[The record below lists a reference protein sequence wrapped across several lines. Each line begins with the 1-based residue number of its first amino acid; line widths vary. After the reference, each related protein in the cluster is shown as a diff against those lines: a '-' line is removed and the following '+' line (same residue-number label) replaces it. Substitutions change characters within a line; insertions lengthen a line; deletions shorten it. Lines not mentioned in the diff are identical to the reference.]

1 MAQKIDNAATAT
13 GGYVKSADKKQ
24 CDAYLN
30 IDMIDGDGNVHRF
43 QAFNPVYAD
52 GSGKLHRSLVNK
64 AKASKTG
71 EVEVKGRLTIR
82 IANKDDGKDI
92 NF

>member
-1 MAQKIDNAATAT
+1 MAVENQVAT
-13 GGYVKSADKKQ
+13 GGYKASPEKKQ

-30 IDMIDGDGNVHRF
+30 IDIIDSEGNAHRF
-43 QAFNPVYAD
+43 QAFNPVYSD

-71 EVEVKGRLTIR
+71 EIEVAGKLTIR
-82 IANKDDGKDI
+82 IANKDDGKDLTL
-92 NF
+92 

>member
-1 MAQKIDNAATAT
+1 MAQEIQAT
-13 GGYVKSADKKQ
+13 GGYSAKAEKKQ
-24 CDAYLN
+24 CDAYMN
-30 IDMIDGDGNVHRF
+30 IDVIDAEGNTHRF

-71 EVEVKGRLTIR
+71 EVEIKGKLTIKL
-82 IANKDDGKDI
+82 ANKDDGSDI
-92 NF
+92 AL